1 MEIKKIN
8 GGVVA
13 AKGFKASGIHCGVRK
28 NRTKRDV
35 GIILADNVCSAAATF
50 TLNKVKAAPVYLD
63 MDHIENGR
71 AQAIICNSGNANAC
85 ATDGYENALRMAK
98 AVSKATGVNEEDVLV
113 CSTGVI
119 GQRLNVEAI
128 EAGVPEAVK
137 LLDNKDQSSIDMA
150 EAIMTTDTVRKEIA
164 VSVMIGDKEIKIGG
178 ICKGSGMIH
187 PNMGT
192 MLAFI
197 TTDACISSDML
208 SLALKECVRTT
219 FNRVSVDGDTSTNDT
234 CIVLAS
240 GLAGNKEITSECD
253 SFKAFFAGLHEVLL
267 HLARAI
273 AADGEGATKL
283 VTCTISGVE
292 TEDKAETLAKSVI
305 CSSLVKA
312 AMFGAD
318 ANVGRIVC
326 AMGYSGEDFDTT
338 AVDVSYISNAGSITV
353 CKDGLGLAFDEELA
367 KKVLSENE
375 VTIDI
380 QLKEGDASATVWG
393 CDLTYDYVK
402 INGDYRT

>member
-1 MEIKKIN
+1 MEIKTIN

-13 AKGFKASGIHCGVRK
+13 AKGFKASGIHCGVKK
-28 NRTKRDV
+28 NRIKRDV

-71 AQAIICNSGNANAC
+71 AQAVICNSGNANAC
-85 ATDGYENALRMAK
+85 AEDGYENALRMAK
-98 AVSKATGVNEEDVLV
+98 AVAKETGVAVEDVLV

-128 EAGVPEAVK
+128 EAGVPEAIKILSDDPQASV
-137 LLDNKDQSSIDMA
+137 DMA

-164 VSVMIGDKEIKIGG
+164 VSVMVGGKEVKIGG

-197 TTDACISSDML
+197 TTDAAISSDML

-240 GLAGNKEITSECD
+240 GLAGNAMIAAEGD
-253 SFKAFFAGLHEVLL
+253 DFKAFFAGLHEVLL
-267 HLARAI
+267 YLARAI
-273 AADGEGATKL
+273 ARDGEGATKL

-292 TEDKAETLAKSVI
+292 NEDKAEVLAKSVI

-338 AVDVSYISNAGSITV
+338 AVDVSYISKAGSIMV
-353 CKDGLGLAFDEELA
+353 CKDGLGLAFDEDLA
-367 KKVLSENE
+367 KKVLTENE

-380 QLKEGDASATVWG
+380 KLREGDASATAWG